1 MRKPLR
7 VKDLTTQPFAKCTQS
22 FAQFLNI
29 FVIPQ
34 PIGKYCVLFNMRK
47 ICLTVVGLY
56 CLLLHAFAQH
66 TRDTSAY
73 KARRLKLD
81 EVNLVS
87 SYYNQTGDHSAIQG
101 GIGSEKVTDLANG
114 LELKFVGLDTRLR
127 KHTLTAGLGLDHH
140 TAASQAYISKT
151 GASRTG
157 GTRIYPSLDWTVDN
171 EQKGRSFSLGAYYS
185 REYNYHSLGLNTGTT
200 FKTRKN
206 GEFGIKLSAYFDEVK
221 MIRPS
226 EFNTVDTISNNTGG
240 SITYTTASGRTVT
253 LSSGSTYTNE
263 ESVKIPSSPRQ
274 TYTSSFSFTQIIDTR
289 LQVSLLAD
297 LVYQHG
303 YLGLPFHRVYFT
315 DATDTVEHLPSTRF
329 KLPLGLRVNYFLG
342 DNFII
347 RAYYRYYQ
355 DDWGIHSHT
364 ASIETPVKISSFF
377 SVAPFYRYY
386 IQTAA
391 DYFAAY
397 GLHQKTDIYYTSN
410 YALSSF
416 TSHYFGA
423 NLRVAPPA
431 GIFHSTLKILEIR
444 YGHYTQTTDL
454 ASDVVSLSLTFK

>member
-1 MRKPLR
+1 
-7 VKDLTTQPFAKCTQS
+7 
-22 FAQFLNI
+22 
-29 FVIPQ
+29 
-34 PIGKYCVLFNMRK
+34 MRK

-56 CLLLHAFAQH
+56 CLLLHAFSQNA
-66 TRDTSAY
+66 RDTSVY
-73 KARRLKLD
+73 KPRRLKLD
-81 EVNLVS
+81 EMNLVS
-87 SYYNQTGDHSAIQG
+87 SYYNQTGDHSSVQG

-114 LELKFVGLDTRLR
+114 LELKFIGLDSRLR

-151 GASRTG
+151 GASKTG
-157 GTRIYPSLDWTVDN
+157 GTRIYPSVDWVVDN
-171 EQKGRSFSLGAYYS
+171 EQKGRSFSLGVYYS
-185 REYNYHSLGLNTGTT
+185 SEYNYHSLGLNTGTT
-200 FKTRKN
+200 FKTRQN
-206 GEFGIKLSAYFDEVK
+206 GEFGVKLSAYLDQVK

-226 EFNTVDTISNNTGG
+226 EFNTVDTVTNNTGG
-240 SITYTTASGRTVT
+240 TTTYTTASGRTVT
-253 LSSGSTYTNE
+253 LSSGGTYVDE
-263 ESVKIPSSPRQ
+263 GSGKIPSSPRQ
-274 TYTSSFSFTQIIDTR
+274 TYTSSFSFTQVINTC

-297 LVYQHG
+297 LTYQHG
-303 YLGLPFHRVYFT
+303 YLGLPFHRVYFA
-315 DATDTVEHLPSTRF
+315 DATDTIEYLPSTRF

-342 DNFII
+342 DNLII

-364 ASIETPVKISSFF
+364 ASIETPIKISSFF

-397 GLHQKTDIYYTSN
+397 GLHNKTDAYYTSN

-431 GIFHSTLKILEIR
+431 GVFHSSLKILEIR

-454 ASDVVSLSLTFK
+454 ASDVVSLSLSFK